1 MGPSKIVK
9 DIIDFLRAPIQ
20 SDNENVLIPRQTLYI
35 RTIIEILQYSTRH
48 NQMRTPIWF
57 HNLFGS
63 LHDRARLLLYSSI
76 YQSNTD
82 WIQSI
87 IHTYTHTQKKEK
99 TIYHQ
104 WLKARKHKESRV
116 TQAFKSSSLYPSRQ
130 LTLSSV
136 SGWTG
141 MLSKRASS
149 SFWRTLMMSS
159 TDDNLITPGSW
170 VLVSAHCTFSVFAV
184 RIPFSIETVT
194 PITFKNS

>member
-1 MGPSKIVK
+1 MWPSKIVK

-48 NQMRTPIWF
+48 NQMRTHIWF

-63 LHDRARLLLYSSI
+63 LHDRARRLLYSSI
-76 YQSNTD
+76 YLSNTD

-87 IHTYTHTQKKEK
+87 IHTYTHKKKKEK
-99 TIYHQ
+99 TIYYQ
-104 WLKARKHKESRV
+104 WLKARKHKKPKV

-136 SGWTG
+136 SGWIG